1 MKFFKEIE
9 QNCLISS
16 ITTYPDLLDMQ
27 KQLFKSQVQQLKF
40 MVKTH
45 RELTG
50 VNPLSPDMVIFF
62 SFYANFIFMENF
74 LLLFL
79 DNYSS
84 ISFKTTNA
92 GGWTAIN

>member
-62 SFYANFIFMENF
+62 
-74 LLLFL
+74 LFL
-79 DNYSS
+79 WQFYFHGKFFTSV
-84 ISFKTTNA
+84 FR
-92 GGWTAIN
+92 